1 MTKPNPLFFYLII
14 QMTGTNKY
22 MKGVS
27 KSYSRQL
34 IKNQIKNPDIKP
46 TAILAHSYGPKKL
59 SRDLLPEDEQPKWV
73 AFSKTLNLII

>member
-1 MTKPNPLFFYLII
+1 MKYFITDYSGRAIAIVFAYGEGAHPGYLLELLKIFAVILTKPNPLFLYLII

-34 IKNQIKNPDIKP
+34 IKN
-46 TAILAHSYGPKKL
+46 
-59 SRDLLPEDEQPKWV
+59 
-73 AFSKTLNLII
+73 